1 MQRKIRS
8 FPTSFSSFSLRY
20 HQAVRTLEKTGHL
33 SMTEIREGLGSER
46 MIPESPT
53 EIQTE
58 TLDLLVNLPMGR
70 IDKHK

>member
-1 MQRKIRS
+1 
-8 FPTSFSSFSLRY
+8 
-20 HQAVRTLEKTGHL
+20 
-33 SMTEIREGLGSER
+33 MTEIREGLGSER